1 MRIYNDENG
10 KAIDY
15 LAERNEEIKEKLE
28 KRKANFVCRTTKRQ
42 DRAKETWFSYGVA
55 VANDI

>member
-15 LAERNEEIKEKLE
+15 LAERNEEIKERKKLPNSSIFI
-28 KRKANFVCRTTKRQ
+28 KNYC
-42 DRAKETWFSYGVA
+42 
-55 VANDI
+55 

>member
-28 KRKANFVCRTTKRQ
+28 HARQ
-42 DRAKETWFSYGVA
+42 ILYAEQQKDKTRR
-55 VANDI
+55 